1 MHAGKSERV
10 SPPSRYAE
18 LAMPDLVEIVE
29 LRVLDGPN
37 LYFPRPAVKLTLAV
51 PGWLRATE
59 PRLARMADDMALPG
73 TPRPGARAS
82 EQRRRFTARV
92 ASHVTRA
99 VARAT
104 HVRLAAR
111 GRTGP
116 GDYSIVVAFPWRRR
130 DAAEAL
136 ARQVA
141 AVMRDLLGTRR
152 SLASLVA
159 DAAERIEATDPGP
172 GPIVTDPEIPVIAV
186 TGTNGKTT
194 TVRLLAHIV
203 RTAGRSVAYSSTDGV
218 FHDGA
223 LVEAGDYSGF
233 SGAQMALEQ
242 PGIDV
247 AILETA
253 RGGILL
259 RGTGTTRNDVSV
271 VTNVSADHL
280 GMHGVDTLDQL
291 AEVKAV
297 ITTITDPGGWH
308 VLNAD
313 DPRVLAMNRRAG
325 GRPFMCSLDAR
336 HPALREALADGGR
349 ALTVLDRSLA
359 ELGRSGSRK
368 LVDLEQVPMTLA
380 GIASHHVH
388 NAMSATAAALAIGLA
403 RKAVVQGLRSFMPDA
418 EANPGRG
425 NVYVLGERVIV
436 LDYAHNEAGIDGL
449 TEIARG
455 LCAPTGQTWL
465 AFGTAGDRDDE
476 LLHGLGYRAARGA
489 DHVVVAELHRYLRG
503 RDPEDLVGRLRAGA
517 IDGGAAD
524 VPAKPDEVSAL
535 RFMLD
540 RSSSRD
546 VLAITALAQRP
557 EMFAVLEH
565 ELGAR
570 RADPAMV
577 RALVRRARR
586 STPDGSRGRN

>member
-1 MHAGKSERV
+1 M
-10 SPPSRYAE
+10 AE
-18 LAMPDLVEIVE
+18 PVEIVE

-59 PRLARMADDMALPG
+59 PRLTRMATDMALPG
-73 TPRPGARAS
+73 RPRPGARSS
-82 EQRRRFTARV
+82 EQRRRFAARV
-92 ASHVTRA
+92 GAHVTRTI
-99 VARAT
+99 ARAA

-116 GDYSIVVAFPWRRR
+116 GDDAIVVAFPWRRR
-130 DAAEAL
+130 DAAETL

-141 AVMRDLLGTRR
+141 AVMRDLVGTRR
-152 SLASLVA
+152 SLASLA
-159 DAAERIEATDPGP
+159 AEAAERVGAVDPGP
-172 GPIVTDPEIPVIAV
+172 APTVAHPVIPVIAV

-194 TVRLLAHIV
+194 TVRLLAHMV
-203 RTAGRSVAYSSTDGV
+203 RTSGRSVAYSSTDGV
-218 FHDGA
+218 FHDGV

-233 SGAQMALEQ
+233 GGAQMALAQ

-259 RGTGTTRNDVSV
+259 RGIGTSHNDVSV

-280 GMHGVDTLDQL
+280 GLHGIDTIDQL
-291 AEVKAV
+291 AEVKAA
-297 ITTITDPGGWH
+297 ITTITKADGWH

-349 ALTVLDRSLA
+349 VLTVLDGHLA
-359 ELGRSGSRK
+359 ELARGSSRA

-380 GIASHHVH
+380 GIASQHVH
-388 NAMSATAAALAIGLA
+388 NAMSATAAALAIGIS
-403 RKAVVQGLRSFMPDA
+403 RQAVVQGLRTFLPDA
-418 EANPGRG
+418 EANPGRA
-425 NVYVLGERVIV
+425 NVYVLGNRVIV

-449 TEIARG
+449 AEIARG
-455 LCAPTGQTWL
+455 LCAPEGETWL

-503 RDPEDLVGRLRAGA
+503 REAADLVDRLRAGA

-524 VPAKPDEVSAL
+524 VPDSSDEVSAL
-535 RFMLD
+535 RFMLE
-540 RSSSRD
+540 RSGEHD
-546 VLAITALAQRP
+546 VLAVTALAQRP
-557 EMFAVLEH
+557 EMFAMLDH

-570 RADPAMV
+570 RADPVMV

-586 STPDGSRGRN
+586 KP

>member
-1 MHAGKSERV
+1 MTPVA
-10 SPPSRYAE
+10 AT
-18 LAMPDLVEIVE
+18 LAQAMADLVEIVE

-37 LYFPRPAVKLTLAV
+37 LYFPRPAVKLTLDV

-59 PRLARMADDMALPG
+59 PRLARMATDMGLPG
-73 TPRPGARAS
+73 KARPGARAS

-92 ASHVTRA
+92 GAHVTRTI
-99 VARAT
+99 ARTA

-116 GDYSIVVAFPWRRR
+116 GDHAIVVAFPWRRR
-130 DAAEAL
+130 DSAEAL
-136 ARQVA
+136 AHQVA
-141 AVMRDLLGTRR
+141 AVMSSLLGTRR
-152 SLASLVA
+152 SLASL
-159 DAAERIEATDPGP
+159 AAEAASRITEVEPGP
-172 GPIVTDPEIPVIAV
+172 APTVTNPTIPVIAV

-203 RTAGRSVAYSSTDGV
+203 RTSGQSVAYSSTDGV
-218 FHDGA
+218 FHDGV

-233 SGAQMALEQ
+233 GGAQMALAQ

-259 RGTGTTRNDVSV
+259 RGIGTSHNDVSV

-280 GMHGVDTLDQL
+280 GLHGVDTLDQL
-291 AEVKAV
+291 AEVKAA
-297 ITTITDPGGWH
+297 ITTITKPEGWH
-308 VLNAD
+308 VMNAD
-313 DPRVLAMNRRAG
+313 DPRVLGMSGRAG

-336 HPALREALADGGR
+336 HPALRAALADGGR
-349 ALTVLDRSLA
+349 ALTVLDGSLA
-359 ELGRSGSRK
+359 ELTRSGSRT

-380 GIASHHVH
+380 GIASQHVH
-388 NAMSATAAALAIGLA
+388 NAMSASAAALAIGIDREA
-403 RKAVVQGLRSFMPDA
+403 IVQGLRSFLPDA
-418 EANPGRG
+418 EANPGRA

-436 LDYAHNEAGIDGL
+436 IDYAHNEAGIEGL
-449 TEIARG
+449 ARIARG
-455 LCAPTGQTWL
+455 LCAPGGQTWL

-503 RDPEDLVGRLRAGA
+503 RDPHDLVERLRAGA

-524 VPAKPDEVSAL
+524 VQSMPDEVSAL
-535 RFMLD
+535 RHLLE
-540 RSSSRD
+540 RSGPRD

-557 EMFAVLEH
+557 EMFEMLDH
-565 ELGAR
+565 ELDAR

-577 RALVRRARR
+577 RALVRRARQA
-586 STPDGSRGRN
+586 TPARRPV

>member
-1 MHAGKSERV
+1 MAV
-10 SPPSRYAE
+10 
-18 LAMPDLVEIVE
+18 LVEIIE

-37 LYFPRPAVKLTLAV
+37 LYFPRPAVKLSLAV

-59 PRLARMADDMALPG
+59 PRLARMATDMQLSGRAQPG
-73 TPRPGARAS
+73 SRSS

-92 ASHVTRA
+92 AAHVTRSI
-99 VARAT
+99 ARAA
-104 HVRLAAR
+104 HVHLAVR
-111 GRTGP
+111 VRPGP
-116 GDYSIVVAFPWRRR
+116 GADTIVVAFPWRRR
-130 DAAEAL
+130 DVAEAL

-141 AVMRDLLGTRR
+141 AAMRDLLGTRR
-152 SLASLVA
+152 SLAGLA
-159 DAAERIEATDPGP
+159 AEAAERIEAVEPGEAP
-172 GPIVTDPEIPVIAV
+172 TVTDPTIPVVAV

-203 RTAGRSVAYSSTDGV
+203 RTSGQSVAYSSTDGV
-218 FHDGA
+218 FRDGV

-233 SGAQMALEQ
+233 GGAQMALSQ

-259 RGTGTTRNDVSV
+259 RGIGTSHNDVSV

-280 GMHGVDTLDQL
+280 GLHGIETLDQL
-291 AEVKAV
+291 AEVKAA
-297 ITTITDPGGWH
+297 ITTITRPTGFH

-325 GRPFMCSLDAR
+325 GRPFMCSLDPH

-359 ELGRSGSRK
+359 ELGRRGSRRF
-368 LVDLEQVPMTLA
+368 VDLEQVPMTLA
-380 GIASHHVH
+380 GIASQHVH
-388 NAMSATAAALAIGLA
+388 NAMSATAAALAIGLP
-403 RKAVVQGLRSFMPDA
+403 RQSIVEGLRTFLPDA
-418 EANPGRG
+418 EANPGRA

-449 TEIARG
+449 AEIARG
-455 LCAPTGQTWL
+455 LCAPGGETWL

-503 RDPEDLVGRLRAGA
+503 RDPGDLVSRLRAGA
-517 IDGGAAD
+517 IDGGAGD
-524 VPAKPDEVSAL
+524 VPARPD
-535 RFMLD
+535 
-540 RSSSRD
+540 
-546 VLAITALAQRP
+546 
-557 EMFAVLEH
+557 
-565 ELGAR
+565 
-570 RADPAMV
+570 
-577 RALVRRARR
+577 
-586 STPDGSRGRN
+586 

>member
-1 MHAGKSERV
+1 MA
-10 SPPSRYAE
+10 
-18 LAMPDLVEIVE
+18 DLVEIIE

-37 LYFPRPAVKLTLAV
+37 LYFPRPAVKITLAV

-59 PRLARMADDMALPG
+59 RRLARMATDMALPG
-73 TPRPGARAS
+73 SSRPGARAS

-92 ASHVTRA
+92 ATHVTRTL
-99 VARAT
+99 ARRA
-104 HVRLAAR
+104 HVQLAAR

-116 GDYSIVVAFPWRRR
+116 GDDAIVVAFPWRRR
-130 DAAEAL
+130 DVAETL

-152 SLASLVA
+152 SLASLAA
-159 DAAERIEATDPGP
+159 DAAERIAAADPGATP
-172 GPIVTDPEIPVIAV
+172 TVTDPDIPVVAV

-194 TVRLLAHIV
+194 TVRLLAHMV
-203 RTAGRSVAYSSTDGV
+203 RSAGRSVAYSSTDGV
-218 FHDGA
+218 FHDGV

-233 SGAQMALEQ
+233 AGAQMALSQ
-242 PGIDV
+242 PGVEV

-259 RGTGTTRNDVSV
+259 RGIGTTHNDVSV
-271 VTNVSADHL
+271 VTNISPDHL
-280 GMHGVDTLDQL
+280 GMHGIDTLDQL
-291 AEVKAV
+291 AEVKAA
-297 ITTITDPGGWH
+297 ITTITREEGWH

-313 DPRVLAMNRRAG
+313 DPRVLGMNRRAG

-336 HPALREALADGGR
+336 HPALREALADRGR

-359 ELGRSGSRK
+359 ELGRGGSRK
-368 LVDLEQVPMTLA
+368 LVELEQVPMTLA
-380 GIASHHVH
+380 GIASQHVH
-388 NAMSATAAALAIGLA
+388 NAMSATAAALALGLE
-403 RKAVVQGLRSFMPDA
+403 RRAVVDGLRSFLPDA
-418 EANPGRG
+418 EGNPGRA
-425 NVYVLGERVIV
+425 NVYALGERVVV

-449 TEIARG
+449 AEIARG
-455 LCAPTGQTWL
+455 LCAPGGETWL

-489 DHVVVAELHRYLRG
+489 DHVIVAELHRYLRG

-517 IDGGAAD
+517 IDGGAAE
-524 VPAKPDEVSAL
+524 VPAEPDEVSAL
-535 RFMLD
+535 RFMLE
-540 RSSSRD
+540 RSGPRD

-557 EMFAVLEH
+557 EMFALLEQ

-570 RADPAMV
+570 RADPIMV
-577 RALVRRARR
+577 RELVRRARR
-586 STPDGSRGRN
+586 PERGRGRQYG

>member
-1 MHAGKSERV
+1 MA
-10 SPPSRYAE
+10 
-18 LAMPDLVEIVE
+18 DLVELVE

-51 PGWLRATE
+51 PGWMRATE
-59 PRLARMADDMALPG
+59 SRLRRMASDMELPG
-73 TPRPGARAS
+73 RARPGARSS

-92 ASHVTRA
+92 ATHVTRS
-99 VARAT
+99 VARAARV
-104 HVRLAAR
+104 HLAVR

-116 GDYSIVVAFPWRRR
+116 GDDTIVVAFPWRRR

-141 AVMRDLLGTRR
+141 AAMRDLLGTRR

-159 DAAERIEATDPGP
+159 EAAERIEAVEPGETP
-172 GPIVTDPEIPVIAV
+172 SVTDPTIPVVAV

-194 TVRLLAHIV
+194 TVRLIAHLV
-203 RTAGRSVAYSSTDGV
+203 RANGQSVAYSSTDGV
-218 FHDGA
+218 FRDGV

-233 SGAQMALEQ
+233 SGAQMALSQ
-242 PGIDV
+242 PDIDV

-259 RGTGTTRNDVSV
+259 RGIGTTHNDVSV
-271 VTNVSADHL
+271 VTNISADHL
-280 GMHGVDTLDQL
+280 GLHGIETLDQL
-291 AEVKAV
+291 AEVKAA
-297 ITTITDPGGWH
+297 ITTITRPGGYH

-313 DPRVLAMNRRAG
+313 DPRVRSMSRRAG
-325 GRPFMCSLDAR
+325 GRPFMCSLDPH

-359 ELGRSGSRK
+359 ELGHGGSRR

-380 GIASHHVH
+380 GIASQHVH
-388 NAMSATAAALAIGLA
+388 NAMSATAAALAIGLP
-403 RKAVVQGLRSFMPDA
+403 RRSIVEGLRSFRPDA
-418 EANPGRG
+418 EANPGRA

-436 LDYAHNEAGIDGL
+436 IDYAHNEAGIDGL
-449 TEIARG
+449 AEIARG
-455 LCAPTGQTWL
+455 LCAPGGETWL

-489 DHVVVAELHRYLRG
+489 DHVIVAELHRYLRG
-503 RDPEDLVGRLRAGA
+503 RDPDDLVQRLRAGA
-517 IDGGAAD
+517 IDGGAGE
-524 VPAKPDEVSAL
+524 VPARPDEVSAL
-535 RFMLD
+535 RFMLE
-540 RSSSRD
+540 RSSPRD

-557 EMFAVLEH
+557 EMFAMLDG

-570 RADPAMV
+570 RADPDTV
-577 RALVRRARR
+577 RALVRRAQRGTQLSRR
-586 STPDGSRGRN
+586 